1 MSKNNPACPNIRS
14 KNWKYIQFFLW
25 GCKNIRIDIEYQK
38 TTFCYKLLRKRSI
51 YSFPYTK
58 STGRMP
64 AFRRHFASAFSAQSD
79 YRALFILKHSASA
92 YANGTSRMI
101 SDNSMIFSIKIVQFD
116 FEVLLFFLKRYSE
129 GSKNRPFPRH
139 VLIYFNLD
147 SPLSCAI

>member
-1 MSKNNPACPNIRS
+1 MRISEPGGKIGRFILCIFPSFPASYLNYILHWNKLEILWIMSKNNPASPNIRS
-14 KNWKYIQFFLW
+14 KNWKYVQFFLW
-25 GCKNIRIDIEYQK
+25 GCKNIRIDIKYLK
-38 TTFCYKLLRKRSI
+38 TTFCYKLLCKRSI

-101 SDNSMIFSIKIVQFD
+101 SDNSMIFSIKIV
-116 FEVLLFFLKRYSE
+116 
-129 GSKNRPFPRH
+129 
-139 VLIYFNLD
+139 
-147 SPLSCAI
+147 